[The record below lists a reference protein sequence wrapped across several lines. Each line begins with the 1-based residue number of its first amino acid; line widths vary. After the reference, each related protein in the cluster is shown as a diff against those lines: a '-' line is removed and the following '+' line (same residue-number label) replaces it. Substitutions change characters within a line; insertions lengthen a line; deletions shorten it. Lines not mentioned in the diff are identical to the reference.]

1 MIILLNNSKYQAELT
16 NIRFVN
22 GLTFDITIKEKKTK
36 RIMHIKEISMK
47 LNVLNFL
54 TDLLNHRKIS
64 EQFFH
69 NLFNLVDFSL
79 MGSFMPKKN

>member
-22 GLTFDITIKEKKTK
+22 GLTFDIVIKEKKTK
-36 RIMHIKEISMK
+36 RIMQIKEISMK
-47 LNVLNFL
+47 LNVLNFI
-54 TDLLNHRKIS
+54 TDLINHRKIG
-64 EQFFH
+64 EQFFN

-79 MGSFMPKKN
+79 MGSFMQKKN